1 MQQEFIKET
10 AKKNEDYDLK
20 FEKLNDLIE
29 IKDKYQTS
37 IPKCIE
43 TEIYPFIKE
52 DMTKNITFM
61 VEKKLNGL
69 RVQYVSQ
76 RDYEYKMQELD
87 ERLKD
92 TDDR

>member
-1 MQQEFIKET
+1 
-10 AKKNEDYDLK
+10 
-20 FEKLNDLIE
+20 
-29 IKDKYQTS
+29 
-37 IPKCIE
+37 
-43 TEIYPFIKE
+43 
-52 DMTKNITFM
+52 MTKNITFM

-87 ERLKD
+87 ERLKE